1 MTGKAHVPTSRVS
14 ISQRSMV
21 RSLGLALLLTGCSEP
36 PPPEEAPITEGT
48 ETATAIP
55 EALKSAVSEKTQAV
69 CDDTET
75 LTQHVTQFLDAPG
88 IDSLKTARDGW
99 RQAHETYLQLAT
111 IYRIAELPPPQQFND
126 RDPVDAHPML
136 PGYLDQVPNYPR
148 SGLTFSEVP
157 LTPEFLREEHQST
170 DFYYLTLGFH
180 PLESLLWPQG
190 NRPAEATLANF
201 QAQASKPNG
210 DRINAPQRR
219 QDLLRLIA
227 TALERD
233 TQPLCQPQNQ
243 AYLMTEL
250 ANLSES
256 PAKAAVR
263 LERTLAGTV
272 GDALSRWSQ
281 NPEGEDRNGMPVAH
295 SPQARSDFAEY
306 SATLNYLRNTWLPI
320 LLKGEEE
327 GLTEAQQSLETLAH
341 KLAAID
347 QGEKPLDQ
355 AALTEARAALTE
367 FSEGLTELAFKDQ
380 AAEY

>member
-1 MTGKAHVPTSRVS
+1 MPGKARVS
-14 ISQRSMV
+14 NGWLSAPAMPMSW
-21 RSLGLALLLTGCSEP
+21 SLGLALLLAGCSEP
-36 PPPEEAPITEGT
+36 PPPDETPIAEET

-55 EALKSAVSEKTQAV
+55 EALKSAVTEKTQAV

-88 IDSLKTARDGW
+88 TDSLKTARDSW

-111 IYRIAELPPPQQFND
+111 VYRIAELSLPHQFND

-180 PLESLLWPQG
+180 PMESLLWPQG
-190 NRPAEATLANF
+190 SRPAEATLANF
-201 QAQASKPNG
+201 QIHESKPED

-233 TQPLCQPQNQ
+233 TRPLCAPQNQ

-250 ANLSES
+250 AGLSES
-256 PAKAAVR
+256 PAQAAVR
-263 LERTLAGTV
+263 LERTLADTV
-272 GDALSRWSQ
+272 GDALARWSQ
-281 NPEGEDRNGMPVAH
+281 NPEGEDRNGMPIAH
-295 SPQARSDFAEY
+295 SPEARSDFAEY
-306 SATLNYLRNTWLPI
+306 GAMISYLRNTWLPI
-320 LLKGEEE
+320 LLKDNEEA
-327 GLTEAQQSLETLAH
+327 LVEAQQSLETLES
-341 KLAAID
+341 KLAVID
-347 QGEKPLDQ
+347 QGQKPLAQ
-355 AALTEARAALTE
+355 ASLTEARTALTE
-367 FSEGLTELAFKDQ
+367 FSEGLTELAFEGQ